1 MDDYDKID
9 DRAVPIHKNLQKK
22 GGTHGYPVK
31 KNGETVA
38 YSSGHP
44 NPNQKV
50 FAIKTNNELI
60 LLEAKKK
67 K

>member
-9 DRAVPIHKNLQKK
+9 DRAVPIPQNLKK
-22 GGTHGYPVK
+22 KCGTHGYPVR
-31 KNGETVA
+31 KNGEIVA

-44 NPNQKV
+44 TPNEKV

-60 LLEAKKK
+60 LLEVKKK